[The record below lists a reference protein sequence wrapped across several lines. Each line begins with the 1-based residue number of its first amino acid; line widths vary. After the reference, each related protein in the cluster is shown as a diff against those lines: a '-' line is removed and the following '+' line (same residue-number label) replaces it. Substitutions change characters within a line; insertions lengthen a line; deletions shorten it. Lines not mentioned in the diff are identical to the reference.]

1 MFLSLMKIFVKKDV
15 LEAVNAGYKLVTVEI
30 NLLSNLISSDF
41 IVLPLAT
48 KSLLKRL
55 NLKPEKKRSFL
66 KECVENA
73 KSCCF

>member
-1 MFLSLMKIFVKKDV
+1 MLLSLMKIFVKKDV
-15 LEAVNAGYKLVTVEI
+15 LEAANTGYKLVTVEI

-55 NLKPEKKRSFL
+55 NLKP
-66 KECVENA
+66 
-73 KSCCF
+73 